1 MHVIAHFGQWTFA
14 ELPDPLTYFNPL
26 KMVTVLVLLLLW
38 ALAAEWADKDTN
50 LVKTKRE
57 QWNMIVLAGGVVGFL
72 VLIVPPWQGV
82 LFFAGIVTWLAFA
95 GGGLLA
101 YLLHRN
107 GRVVPEARVMTSGH
121 FKRLLS
127 GDPSKKAA
135 SKDKGQQVRITD
147 HSGEFVGLPSDPDQR
162 LDYEVAQDFLYD
174 ALWRRASDVDLLV
187 GKDAC
192 RVVYRID
199 GVAKERPEPVSMED
213 AERLVRYLKQLAGL
227 NTEEI
232 RRPQTGKIKAALLA
246 HVGDIGPTEVH
257 TSGSTAGERL
267 RLKTETGVDLLRTK
281 ELGLPAPRMEALRGL
296 LERPSGMVLCS
307 APPKHGLTTS
317 LYAILRGHDAYIQ
330 NIHTLERRLTL
341 DLDNITQ
348 RVYDGTNDDVNYAR
362 MLQSVLRREPDVVM
376 VSECEDHDTAAIAG
390 RAAGEDR
397 KIYMGITAQD
407 CFDALSKYL
416 RLLDDNAAASKALI
430 GVINQRLIR
439 LLCTECRE
447 AFKPDPTTLK
457 KLNLPVDKIDR
468 FHRPPT
474 EPLVDKKGREIICPN
489 CQGSGYVKRTGVF
502 EMLVVDEGVAALI
515 AEGASIN
522 RIKSQCRKNKMYY
535 LQEEALLKV
544 IDGTTSMQEVL
555 RCLRN
560 STK

>member
-1 MHVIAHFGQWTFA
+1 M
-14 ELPDPLTYFNPL
+14 
-26 KMVTVLVLLLLW
+26 
-38 ALAAEWADKDTN
+38 
-50 LVKTKRE
+50 
-57 QWNMIVLAGGVVGFL
+57 
-72 VLIVPPWQGV
+72 
-82 LFFAGIVTWLAFA
+82 
-95 GGGLLA
+95 
-101 YLLHRN
+101 
-107 GRVVPEARVMTSGH
+107 
-121 FKRLLS
+121 
-127 GDPSKKAA
+127 
-135 SKDKGQQVRITD
+135 
-147 HSGEFVGLPSDPDQR
+147 
-162 LDYEVAQDFLYD
+162 
-174 ALWRRASDVDLLV
+174 
-187 GKDAC
+187 
-192 RVVYRID
+192 
-199 GVAKERPEPVSMED
+199 
-213 AERLVRYLKQLAGL
+213 
-227 NTEEI
+227 
-232 RRPQTGKIKAALLA
+232 
-246 HVGDIGPTEVH
+246 
-257 TSGSTAGERL
+257 
-267 RLKTETGVDLLRTK
+267 
-281 ELGLPAPRMEALRGL
+281 
-296 LERPSGMVLCS
+296 
-307 APPKHGLTTS
+307 
-317 LYAILRGHDAYIQ
+317 
-330 NIHTLERRLTL
+330 L

-376 VSECEDHDTAAIAG
+376 VSECEDHETAVIAT

-416 RLLDDNAAASKALI
+416 RLLDDNAAAGKGLI

-447 AFKPDPTTLK
+447 AFKPDPATLK

-474 EPLVDKKGREIICPN
+474 EPLVDKKGREITCPN

-502 EMLVVDEGVAALI
+502 EMLVVDKDVAGLI

>member
-1 MHVIAHFGQWTFA
+1 MHSIALLGQWTLA
-14 ELPDPLTYFNPL
+14 ELPDPLTYFNPF
-26 KMVTVLVLLLLW
+26 KMITVLALLFLW
-38 ALAAEWADKDTN
+38 AVAAGWVDKDTDV
-50 LVKTKRE
+50 VKTKRE
-57 QWNMIVLAGGVVGFL
+57 QWNMIVLAGGVVGFF
-72 VLIVPPWQGV
+72 VLMVPPWQGV
-82 LFFAGIVTWLAFA
+82 LFFAAIVTWTAFA

-101 YLLHRN
+101 YVLHRN
-107 GRVVPEARVMTSGH
+107 GRVVPTARVLTGDH
-121 FKRLLS
+121 FKRLLR

-135 SKDKGQQVRITD
+135 AKHKGQRVRITD
-147 HSGEFVGLPSDPDQR
+147 HAGEHVKPPSDPEQH
-162 LDYEVAQDFLYD
+162 LDYEAAQDFLYD
-174 ALWRRASDVDLLV
+174 VLWRRASDVDMVV
-187 GKDAC
+187 GKDSC

-199 GVAKERPEPVSMED
+199 GVPTERPEPVSMED
-213 AERLVRYLKQLAGL
+213 AERLLRYLKQLAGL

-232 RRPQTGKIKAALLA
+232 RRPQTGKIKAALLSHA
-246 HVGDIGPTEVH
+246 GDVGPTEVH

-267 RLKTETGVDLLRTK
+267 RLKAEVGADLFRIT
-281 ELGLPAPRMEALRGL
+281 ELGLPAPR
-296 LERPSGMVLCS
+296 LERLNELIAKPSGMLLCT
-307 APPKHGLTTS
+307 APAKHGLTTS

-330 NIHTLERRLTL
+330 NIHTLERRTML

-362 MLQSVLRREPDVVM
+362 MLQSVLRREPDIVM
-376 VSECEDHDTAAIAG
+376 VSECEDHDTAVIAA
-390 RAAGEDR
+390 RAAADDR

-416 RLLDDNAAASKALI
+416 RLLDDNAMASKGLI
-430 GVINQRLIR
+430 GIINQRLIR

-447 AFKPDPTTLK
+447 AFKPDPVTLK

-474 EPLVDKKGREIICPN
+474 EPLVDKKGREITCPN
-489 CQGSGYVKRTGVF
+489 CQGSGYVKRTGVY

-560 STK
+560 SAK